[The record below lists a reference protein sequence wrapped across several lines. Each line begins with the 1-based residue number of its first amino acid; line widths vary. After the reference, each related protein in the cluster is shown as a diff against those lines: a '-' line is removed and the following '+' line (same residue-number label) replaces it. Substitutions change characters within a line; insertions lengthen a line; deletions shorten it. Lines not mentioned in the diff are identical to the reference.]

1 MIVDEYI
8 VGILLNSHLYSLTI
22 VGWLVYTVCSY
33 SSNVEP
39 FHIVNIDVKSRF
51 RAIRGGGTRLLTI
64 RCPRHCTLTAC
75 GGCNSCIKN
84 RHPYRN
90 NASIPK
96 QQYWMGDDISTLQA
110 FLNHGTLCTNPSY
123 RPVHGSH
130 SLISHTIR
138 CRM

>member
-1 MIVDEYI
+1 MIDDEYI

-39 FHIVNIDVKSRF
+39 FHIVNIAVKSRF

-64 RCPRHCTLTAC
+64 RCPRRCTLTAC
-75 GGCNSCIKN
+75 GDCNSCIKN

-90 NASIPK
+90 NAFIHK

-110 FLNHGTLCTNPSY
+110 FLNHGTLWMNTSY